1 MEKLVDRKQMQVQQ
15 GQAEWGIKSKQGK
28 PRKVPKGREM
38 SSPKSSSPVS
48 IFFWVQIH
56 YGSHTGLL
64 FPILLCPAVS
74 CACSWLIRDE
84 VILIRPV
91 QAPKVPLCS
100 SQAIAKPSHKLLKT
114 RKQEEPLQSL
124 QEVEQMQSQSQ
135 ILITRMSGNI
145 QALNQFGFPLG
156 KCPKDG
162 RE

>member
-1 MEKLVDRKQMQVQQ
+1 MGVGGKAHGQKTNASSAGTGRVGHQEKAVSDPGRYPILVIPYR
-15 GQAEWGIKSKQGK
+15 AS
-28 PRKVPKGREM
+28 PGR
-38 SSPKSSSPVS
+38 SRRAGRRPHQSRPLQFP
-48 IFFWVQIH
+48 FFWVQIH
-56 YGSHTGLL
+56 YGSHAGLL
-64 FPILLCPAVS
+64 FPILLCTAVS

-91 QAPKVPLCS
+91 QAPKVPLCF

-145 QALNQFGFPLG
+145 
-156 KCPKDG
+156 
-162 RE
+162 